1 MLCCFYQKEGA
12 YIEILSSL
20 SVVIAFFNLIFVL
33 GSFVGGV
40 YLFILVVKALRKY
53 IRSGNVN
60 PETART
66 RKSLGEVLKK
76 HRTDRG
82 MTQEF
87 VAQALGIS
95 RQAVSKWENGT
106 SEPTTTNLIAL
117 AKLFGVEPEDLLRE
131 VQK

>member
-1 MLCCFYQKEGA
+1 M
-12 YIEILSSL
+12 EILSAL
-20 SVVIAFFNLIFVL
+20 SVVIAFFNLIYVL
-33 GSFVGGV
+33 GTFVGRV

-53 IRSGNVN
+53 IRSGNVT

-76 HRTDRG
+76 HRTDSG

-117 AKLFGVEPEDLLRE
+117 AKLFGVAPEDLLQE

>member
-1 MLCCFYQKEGA
+1 M
-12 YIEILSSL
+12 SP
-20 SVVIAFFNLIFVL
+20 
-33 GSFVGGV
+33 
-40 YLFILVVKALRKY
+40 
-53 IRSGNVN
+53 

-76 HRTDRG
+76 HRTDSG

-106 SEPTTTNLIAL
+106 SEPTTNLIAL
-117 AKLFGVEPEDLLRE
+117 AKLFGMAPEDLLQE

>member
-1 MLCCFYQKEGA
+1 M
-12 YIEILSSL
+12 EILSAL
-20 SVVIAFFNLIFVL
+20 SAVIAFFNLIYVL
-33 GSFVGGV
+33 GTFVGGV

-53 IRSGNVN
+53 IRSGNVT

-66 RKSLGEVLKK
+66 RKSLG
-76 HRTDRG
+76 G

-117 AKLFGVEPEDLLRE
+117 AKLFGVAPEDLLQE

>member
-1 MLCCFYQKEGA
+1 M
-12 YIEILSSL
+12 EILSAL
-20 SVVIAFFNLIFVL
+20 SVVIAFFNLIYVL
-33 GSFVGGV
+33 GTFVGGV

-53 IRSGNVN
+53 IRSGNVT

-76 HRTDRG
+76 HRTDSG

-95 RQAVSKWENGT
+95 RQAVSRWEQGL
-106 SEPTTTNLIAL
+106 S
-117 AKLFGVEPEDLLRE
+117 
-131 VQK
+131 QS

>member
-1 MLCCFYQKEGA
+1 M
-12 YIEILSSL
+12 EILSAL
-20 SVVIAFFNLIFVL
+20 SVVIAFFNLIYVL
-33 GSFVGGV
+33 GSV

-53 IRSGNVN
+53 IRSGNVT

-76 HRTDRG
+76 HRTDSG

-95 RQAVSKWENGT
+95 RQAVSKWENGV
-106 SEPTTTNLIAL
+106 SLS
-117 AKLFGVEPEDLLRE
+117 
-131 VQK
+131 

>member
-1 MLCCFYQKEGA
+1 M
-12 YIEILSSL
+12 EILSSL

-66 RKSLGEVLKK
+66 RKSLGEVLRK

>member
-1 MLCCFYQKEGA
+1 M
-12 YIEILSSL
+12 EILSAL
-20 SVVIAFFNLIFVL
+20 SVVIAFFNLIYVL
-33 GSFVGGV
+33 GTFVGGV

-53 IRSGNVN
+53 IRSGNVT

-76 HRTDRG
+76 HRTDSG

-95 RQAVSKWENGT
+95 RQAVSKWENGV
-106 SEPTTTNLIAL
+106 S
-117 AKLFGVEPEDLLRE
+117 LR
-131 VQK
+131 